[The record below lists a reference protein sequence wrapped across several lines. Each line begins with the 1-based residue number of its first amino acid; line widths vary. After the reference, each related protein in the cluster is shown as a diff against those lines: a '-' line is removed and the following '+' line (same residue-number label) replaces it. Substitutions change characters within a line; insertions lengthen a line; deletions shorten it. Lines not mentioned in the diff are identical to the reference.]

1 MCDSDP
7 YPPVMQGMT
16 QAPPKLSERD
26 LITAMERHGIGTDAT
41 VADHIKKQ
49 LDRGYAIKDHAALF
63 SPSPLGEALIAGYH
77 RMGLSNLWQP
87 NLRSA
92 AWMHNSSRLL
102 GCDCG
107 MRILLIVG
115 SGLTPFPL
123 RRPSLQATTAPAS
136 PFSGSPMLGAAHHA
150 CLPSSQQLHALSSL
164 GRPESQGPAHFRLL
178 LTAPAI

>member
-1 MCDSDP
+1 MACLLLSSSTCGTE
-7 YPPVMQGMT
+7 VSSGMQGLT

-87 NLRSA
+87 NLRFA
-92 AWMHNSSRLL
+92 AHIYTLSRLP
-102 GCDCG
+102 
-107 MRILLIVG
+107 
-115 SGLTPFPL
+115 SQEEWYAHPL
-123 RRPSLQATTAPAS
+123 DLEQ
-136 PFSGSPMLGAAHHA
+136 
-150 CLPSSQQLHALSSL
+150 
-164 GRPESQGPAHFRLL
+164 
-178 LTAPAI
+178 